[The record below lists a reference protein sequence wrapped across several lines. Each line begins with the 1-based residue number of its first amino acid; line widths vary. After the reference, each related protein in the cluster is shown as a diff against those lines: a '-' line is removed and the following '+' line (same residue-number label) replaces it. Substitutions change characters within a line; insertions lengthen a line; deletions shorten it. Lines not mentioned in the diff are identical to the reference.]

1 MTILFCNNGEAQ
13 ALRYIVNKDG
23 LTEDLVYKLYTNNI
37 TPAETDVAGTYTE
50 ATSGGYADKTTTGS
64 SWTVTPGA
72 PSTAAYAQQTWTF
85 TGALGGGASIYGYY
99 VLRAVTLDLMFA
111 DRFATARTPAN
122 NGDALRLTPQIT
134 AD

>member
-23 LTEDLVYKLYTNNI
+23 LTENLIYRLFTNNI
-37 TPAETDVAGTYTE
+37 TPAETDVV
-50 ATSGGYADKTTTGS
+50 GGYTQASGAGYAEIETIGS

-72 PSTAAYAQQTWTF
+72 PSVASYAQQQWDFSGPLT
-85 TGALGGGASIYGYY
+85 GGASIYGYF
-99 VLRAVTLDLMFA
+99 VVRKITGDLMFS
-111 DRFATARTPAN
+111 DRFATPRTPTN
-122 NGDALRLTPQIT
+122 PGDALRLTPQVT

>member
-13 ALRYIVNKDG
+13 SLRYIVNKDG
-23 LTEDLVYKLYTNNI
+23 LTENLLYKLFTNNI
-37 TPAETDVAGTYTE
+37 TPAETDTAGSYTE
-50 ATSGGYADKTTTGS
+50 AAGGGYADIETLGS

-72 PSTAAYAQQTWTF
+72 PSLASYAQQQWDF
-85 TGALGGGASIYGYY
+85 TGPLTGTASIYGYY
-99 VLRAVTLDLMFA
+99 VVRAVSLDLMFS
-111 DRFATARTPAN
+111 DRFATARTPQN

>member
-23 LTEDLVYKLYTNNI
+23 LTENLRYRLFTNNI
-37 TPAETDVAGTYTE
+37 TPAETDTAGSYTE
-50 ATSGGYADKTTTGS
+50 ASGGGYASIEMIGA

-72 PSTAAYAQQTWTF
+72 PSSAAYAQQQWSFSGPLT
-85 TGALGGGASIYGYY
+85 AGASLYGYY
-99 VLRAVTLDLMFA
+99 AVRAVTLDLMFS
-111 DRFATARTPAN
+111 DRFATARTPTN
-122 NGDALRLTPQIT
+122 PGDALRLTPQIT

>member
-13 ALRYIVNKDG
+13 SLRYVVNKDG
-23 LTEDLVYKLYTNNI
+23 LTENLVYKLFTNNI
-37 TPAETDVAGTYTE
+37 TPAETDTAGSYTE
-50 ATSGGYADKTTTGS
+50 ANGGGYAEIEMLGA
-64 SWTVTPGA
+64 SWTITPGA
-72 PSTAAYAQQTWTF
+72 PSSAAYAQQQWGF
-85 TGALGGGASIYGYY
+85 TGPLTASASIYGYF
-99 VLRAVTLDLMFA
+99 VTRRTSLDLMFS